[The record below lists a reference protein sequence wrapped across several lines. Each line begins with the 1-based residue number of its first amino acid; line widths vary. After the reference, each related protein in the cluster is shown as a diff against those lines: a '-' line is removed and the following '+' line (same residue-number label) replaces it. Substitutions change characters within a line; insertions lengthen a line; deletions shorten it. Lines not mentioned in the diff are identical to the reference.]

1 MIHLLDFA
9 VRPKITPFGM
19 PTKELA
25 EAQWVIDFARQG
37 EGYGKHRR
45 DAGRTS
51 VTVKLSDRTVTET
64 NGKAGL
70 SPDELALLDS
80 DKRMSKHEAIL
91 GALRELCSGNDR
103 LYLHAVAAITQAGI
117 VTYVASTCGVVEGA
131 DGLKEH
137 APLAYTIEKDGDGN
151 VVIEA
156 KTPEGRP
163 TAKLEARVVIHS
175 DGSSDFTR
183 LDITPLVRE
192 PAQQEAPAQELVQ
205 AAPAA

>member
-70 SPDELALLDS
+70 APDELA
-80 DKRMSKHEAIL
+80 
-91 GALRELCSGNDR
+91 
-103 LYLHAVAAITQAGI
+103 
-117 VTYVASTCGVVEGA
+117 
-131 DGLKEH
+131 
-137 APLAYTIEKDGDGN
+137 PLAYVIEKDGDGN

-183 LDITPLVRE
+183 LYITPLVRE

>member
-1 MIHLLDFA
+1 M
-9 VRPKITPFGM
+9 
-19 PTKELA
+19 
-25 EAQWVIDFARQG
+25 
-37 EGYGKHRR
+37 
-45 DAGRTS
+45 
-51 VTVKLSDRTVTET
+51 VKLSDRTVTET

-70 SPDELALLDS
+70 ASDELALLDA